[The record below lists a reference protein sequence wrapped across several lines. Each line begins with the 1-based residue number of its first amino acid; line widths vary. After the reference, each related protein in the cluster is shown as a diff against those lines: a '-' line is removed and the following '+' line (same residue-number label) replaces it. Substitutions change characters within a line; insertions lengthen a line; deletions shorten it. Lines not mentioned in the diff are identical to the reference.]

1 MGRVVTPTETSVLS
15 VGRPG
20 RGRAI
25 ALVVV
30 VVVLLVVLGAL
41 GANDSRPYGLTA
53 TDQNG
58 YAGLVR
64 TLQRFGSTF
73 TTIDAGEVNAGLNDR
88 ADTLFVPEAGGASA
102 AQFAVWKAF
111 ARRGGTVVLAGRPT
125 GGESSSTD
133 DLGFPLGVSQVGQE
147 PGTCTI
153 DVLSDLRRIDP
164 GGATRLDVGSE
175 EPSCYGDRATAFVL
189 LDDGVFIVGGP
200 QLFTNETMRPKDQEV
215 DEPTGPME
223 DNVVLAQRLLAP
235 DGRAR
240 IAVVTS
246 GITAAT
252 PGAGNRSIFS
262 QMSVGVKLGLW
273 ELIIAGVLLCLVL
286 ARRLGRV
293 VVEPQPVPIAGS
305 ELVEAVGNL
314 MQRRRDPSHAA
325 TLIRADVV
333 DRLARR
339 LGMGTGVPATLL
351 APVVAARTGR
361 EPDAVLALL
370 AHSPVSSDAQLVEL
384 SRQLDQL
391 RQEILGE

>member
-1 MGRVVTPTETSVLS
+1 MTATSDAALLA

-20 RGRAI
+20 RGRAV
-25 ALVVV
+25 ALVVAVAV
-30 VVVLLVVLGAL
+30 VLVVLGARA
-41 GANDSRPYGLTA
+41 GTDSRPYALDDAGE
-53 TDQNG
+53 NG
-58 YAGLVR
+58 YVGLVR
-64 TLQRFGSTF
+64 TLEKFGSTF
-73 TTIDAGEVNAGLNDR
+73 TTIDAADVNAGLNSR
-88 ADTLFVPEAGGASA
+88 ADTLFVPEASGAST
-102 AQFAVWKAF
+102 AQFATWKAF
-111 ARRGGTVVLAGRPT
+111 ARRGGIVVLGGRPS
-125 GGESSSTD
+125 GEVTPSSGS
-133 DLGFPLGVSQVGQE
+133 LGFPLGVAQVGQE

-153 DVLSDLRRIDP
+153 DVLADLKRIDP
-164 GGATRLDVGSE
+164 GGSARLEVGPE
-175 EPSCYGDRATAFVL
+175 EPSCYGDRSTAFVVR
-189 LDDGVFIVGGP
+189 DGGVFIVAGP
-200 QLFTNETMRPKDQEV
+200 RLFTNETMRPKNQEV
-215 DEPTGPME
+215 DDPTGPME

-235 DGRAR
+235 QGRAR

-246 GITAAT
+246 GISAAV
-252 PGAGNRSIFS
+252 PQAGNRSVFS

-273 ELIIAGVLLCLVL
+273 ELVIAAVLLCVVL

-314 MQRRRDPSHAA
+314 MERRRDPSHAA
-325 TLIRADVV
+325 ALIRADMV

-370 AHSPVSSDAQLVEL
+370 AHSTISSDAQLVEL